1 MIKVLPSEISGTIKI
16 NPSKSTTQRAYA
28 VASLCREKSVIKN
41 PSKSKDSLSSLN
53 IVKRMGSKVKE
64 LENTV
69 EITGLQ
75 KEPEKSF
82 NCGESGL
89 CIRMFT
95 PILSLFENEIEI
107 LGEKSLL
114 KRPVYMMEEPLK
126 KLGVKI
132 ETKNGFPPI
141 KLKGK
146 LKSGEV
152 EIDGSITSQFLT
164 GLLIALTQT
173 KGLSTIKVKN
183 PTSKPY
189 IDLTLDILEKAGAK
203 IENKCYE
210 VFKIYPS
217 SFKPLNIEIEGD
229 FSSACFMLV
238 AGAIAGKVKV
248 ENLNPN
254 SKQADRRIL
263 DVLKQTGC
271 KINMGE
277 NLIEVEQSDLEGFSI
292 DVEDCPDIVPSLIPL
307 AAKSKA
313 PSIIKNIE
321 RLRFKESNRVE
332 GIAEEL
338 KKIGVEIEVKENSM
352 VIYPSNVKGGRASSR
367 GDHRI
372 AMALAVCGLVSKN
385 GVEIENPYC
394 VSKSYPEFFNHLK
407 EINGKIII

>member
-1 MIKVLPSEISGTIKI
+1 MIKVLPSEISGSVTI
-16 NPSKSTTQRAYA
+16 NPSKSITQRAYA

-53 IVKRMGSKVKE
+53 IVKRMGSKVE
-64 LENTV
+64 EHENTV
-69 EITGLQ
+69 EISGLK
-75 KEPEKSF
+75 KEPENSF
-82 NCGESGL
+82 NCSESGL

-95 PILSLFENEIEI
+95 PIFSLFENEIEI
-107 LGEKSLL
+107 SAEGSLL
-114 KRPVYMMEEPLK
+114 KRPVDMMEEPLR
-126 KLGVKI
+126 KLGVRI
-132 ETKNGFPPI
+132 ETHNGFPPI

-164 GLLIALTQT
+164 GLLIALTQA
-173 KGLSTIKVKN
+173 KGTSIVKVKN

-189 IDLTLDILEKAGAK
+189 IDLTLDILEKAGAV
-203 IENKCYE
+203 IENKGYE
-210 VFKIYPS
+210 IFKIHPS

-254 SKQADRRIL
+254 SKQADRKIL

-271 KINMGE
+271 
-277 NLIEVEQSDLEGFSI
+277 NLNNGDNFIEVEQSDLQGFSI

-307 AAKSKA
+307 AAKCKTLSRI
-313 PSIIKNIE
+313 SNIE

-332 GIAEEL
+332 GMIEEFG
-338 KKIGVEIEVKENSM
+338 KIGIKIEVKENSM
-352 VIYPSNVKGGRASSR
+352 IVYPSNIEGGRANSR

-372 AMALAVCGLVSKN
+372 AMALAVCGLISKN

-394 VSKSYPEFFNHLK
+394 VSKSYPEFFIHLK